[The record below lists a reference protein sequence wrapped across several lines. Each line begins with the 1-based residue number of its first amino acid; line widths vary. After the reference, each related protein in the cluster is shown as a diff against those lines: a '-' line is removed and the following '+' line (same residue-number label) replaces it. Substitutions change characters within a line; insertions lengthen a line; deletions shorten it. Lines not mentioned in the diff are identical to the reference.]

1 MDSLFN
7 VAQKMIYIKD
17 MTNVLNFD
25 KINEEFDKL
34 TYTQNI
40 GNIISED
47 KLFFDKDCFTMDK
60 KLIEKECEKYLNN
73 TNTISEYY
81 TNLRVTN
88 SWGNVTKGGQEHHD
102 HIHPFS
108 VVSGVIFLDN
118 NVDNF
123 NLYVEGYMPQI
134 PYFMTNGLSYV
145 ALKNL
150 FTDFQINT
158 NEHNNLKNHM
168 VLFLSNSHHFV
179 EKTMPNR
186 PDRRTISFNT
196 FWVGPTGLKHDP
208 LGSTIFS

>member
-1 MDSLFN
+1 MESLFN

-25 KINEEFDKL
+25 KINEEFNKL
-34 TYTQNI
+34 TYTKNI

-60 KLIEKECEKYLNN
+60 KLLEKECERYINS

-81 TNLRVTN
+81 TNLKLTN
-88 SWGNVTKGGQEHHD
+88 SWGNITKAGQEHHD
-102 HIHPFS
+102 HVHPFS
-108 VVSGVIFLDN
+108 VVSGVIFLDDN
-118 NVDNF
+118 IDNF

-150 FTDFQINT
+150 FGDFQINT
-158 NEHNNLKNHM
+158 AEHNNLKNHL

-179 EKTMPNR
+179 EKTRPDS